1 MPTSSTRIFAD
12 KSISELEIARAEV
25 KEECGYDVPHSCI
38 RQVQTFPG
46 SVGISGERKMIFY
59 AEVTDAMK
67 TGAGGGV
74 AAEGELIE
82 VVEMTVGEVKRLLA
96 EPEVNAIPVTL
107 YGLMWFL
114 AQQNSA

>member
-1 MPTSSTRIFAD
+1 MNQA
-12 KSISELEIARAEV
+12 KSPREIAKMEIL
-25 KEECGYDVPHSCI
+25 EECGYDVPHSSI
-38 RQVQTFPG
+38 RHVQTFPG

-96 EPEVNAIPVTL
+96 EPEGNAPPEAL

-114 AQQNSA
+114 AQQNLA